1 MAESELLKLSGVG
14 SKAAKT
20 LEDCGYNTI
29 EKLAKATTE
38 ELSQLPGIG
47 KAIAKKIIASAK
59 ETKPATKGPTAK
71 KPTAKKPAT
80 KVPTAKKPTAKKPA
94 TKVPTAK
101 KPTAK
106 KPATK
111 VPTAKKPTAKKPATK
126 IPTAKKPVAESKD
139 KSIPKPKVPK
149 TTPKAVVKKT
159 EPRPSVRQPVAK
171 APVKKSITVKTTV
184 SEATRKA
191 IEQGTHI
198 FTIKKKRTKKSK
210 PKRLAKISTTFG
222 VVTRI
227 LHDGAGKSKNRTVT
241 MKLYETEIP
250 LEKYLGR
257 KVKVNFPNSDKHL
270 IGTITRLHGKSSSV
284 DKSVVVRFSQGVSP
298 HILTARGTFL

>member
-59 ETKPATKGPTAK
+59 ETKPATKG
-71 KPTAKKPAT
+71 
-80 KVPTAKKPTAKKPA
+80 
-94 TKVPTAK
+94 PTAK

>member
-1 MAESELLKLSGVG
+1 
-14 SKAAKT
+14 
-20 LEDCGYNTI
+20 
-29 EKLAKATTE
+29 
-38 ELSQLPGIG
+38 
-47 KAIAKKIIASAK
+47 
-59 ETKPATKGPTAK
+59 K
-71 KPTAKKPAT
+71 KPITESIV
-80 KVPTAKKPTAKKPA
+80 KV
-94 TKVPTAK
+94 
-101 KPTAK
+101 
-106 KPATK
+106 
-111 VPTAKKPTAKKPATK
+111 
-126 IPTAKKPVAESKD
+126 
-139 KSIPKPKVPK
+139 IPKPKVPK

-171 APVKKSITVKTTV
+171 APVKKKVAVKTTV

-198 FTIKKKRTKKSK
+198 FTIKKNRTKKSK

-257 KVKVNFPNSDKHL
+257 RVKVNFPNSDKHL
-270 IGTITRLHGKSSSV
+270 IGTITRLHGKSSSI
-284 DKSVVVRFSQGVSP
+284 DKTVVVRFSSGVSP
-298 HILTARGTFL
+298 HILTAKGTFL

>member
-14 SKAAKT
+14 PKAAKT

-47 KAIAKKIIASAK
+47 KAIAEKIIESAK
-59 ETKPATKGPTAK
+59 ETKPVSKVPTAK
-71 KPTAKKPAT
+71 KPVT
-80 KVPTAKKPTAKKPA
+80 KVPTAKKPV

-101 KPTAK
+101 KP
-106 KPATK
+106 
-111 VPTAKKPTAKKPATK
+111 
-126 IPTAKKPVAESKD
+126 IAESKD
-139 KSIPKPKVPK
+139 KIITKPKVPK
-149 TTPKAVVKKT
+149 TAPKAVVKKA
-159 EPRPSVRQPVAK
+159 EPRPSVRPVTKAPAKKPVA
-171 APVKKSITVKTTV
+171 VKPKV

-191 IEQGTHI
+191 IEQGTHT

-227 LHDGAGKSKNRTVT
+227 LHDGAGKSKNRTII

-257 KVKVNFPNSDKHL
+257 KVKVHFPNSERHL
-270 IGTITRLHGKSSSV
+270 IGTITRLHGKSSSL
-284 DKSVVVRFSQGVSP
+284 DKTVVVRFSRGVTP
-298 HILTARGTFL
+298 HIITARGTFL

>member
-14 SKAAKT
+14 PKAAKT

-47 KAIAKKIIASAK
+47 KAIAEKIIESAK
-59 ETKPATKGPTAK
+59 ETKPVSKVPTAK
-71 KPTAKKPAT
+71 KPVSKVPTAKKPVT
-80 KVPTAKKPTAKKPA
+80 KVPTAKKP
-94 TKVPTAK
+94 
-101 KPTAK
+101 
-106 KPATK
+106 
-111 VPTAKKPTAKKPATK
+111 
-126 IPTAKKPVAESKD
+126 IAESKD
-139 KSIPKPKVPK
+139 KIIPKPKVPK
-149 TTPKAVVKKT
+149 TAPKAVVKKA
-159 EPRPSVRQPVAK
+159 EPRPSVRPVTKAPAKKPVA
-171 APVKKSITVKTTV
+171 VKPKV

-191 IEQGTHI
+191 IEQGTHE

-227 LHDGAGKSKNRTVT
+227 LHDGAGKSKNRTII

-257 KVKVNFPNSDKHL
+257 KVKVHFPNSERHL
-270 IGTITRLHGKSSSV
+270 IGTITRLHGKSSSL
-284 DKSVVVRFSQGVSP
+284 DKTVVVRFSRGVTP
-298 HILTARGTFL
+298 HIITARGTFL

>member
-14 SKAAKT
+14 PKAAKT

-47 KAIAKKIIASAK
+47 KAIAEKIIESAK
-59 ETKPATKGPTAK
+59 EAKPV
-71 KPTAKKPAT
+71 T
-80 KVPTAKKPTAKKPA
+80 KVPTAKKPV

-101 KPTAK
+101 KPV
-106 KPATK
+106 TK
-111 VPTAKKPTAKKPATK
+111 VPTAKKPVTKVPAAKKPVTK
-126 IPTAKKPVAESKD
+126 VPTAKKPITESKD
-139 KSIPKPKVPK
+139 KVIPKPKVSK

-159 EPRPSVRQPVAK
+159 EPRPSVRQPVTK
-171 APVKKSITVKTTV
+171 APVKKPVAVKPSV

-191 IEQGTHI
+191 IEQGTHA

-227 LHDGAGKSKNRTVT
+227 LHDGAGKSKNRTVI

-257 KVKVNFPNSDKHL
+257 KVKVNFPNSERHL
-270 IGTITRLHGKSSSV
+270 IGTISRLHGKSSSL
-284 DKSVVVRFSQGVSP
+284 DKTVVVRFSRGVSP
-298 HILTARGTFL
+298 HIITARGTFL

>member
-1 MAESELLKLSGVG
+1 MAESELLKISGVG
-14 SKAAKT
+14 PKAAKT

-29 EKLAKATTE
+29 EKLAKATSD

-47 KAIAKKIIASAK
+47 KSTAEKIVESAK
-59 ETKPATKGPTAK
+59 EFKPTAKVPTAK
-71 KPTAKKPAT
+71 KPVT
-80 KVPTAKKPTAKKPA
+80 KVPTAKKPV

-101 KPTAK
+101 KPV
-106 KPATK
+106 TK
-111 VPTAKKPTAKKPATK
+111 VPTAKKPIT
-126 IPTAKKPVAESKD
+126 ESKD
-139 KSIPKPKVPK
+139 KVIPKPKVSK

-159 EPRPSVRQPVAK
+159 EPRPSVRPPVTK
-171 APVKKSITVKTTV
+171 APVKKPVAVKPSV

-191 IEQGTHI
+191 IEQGTHA

-227 LHDGAGKSKNRTVT
+227 LHDGAGKSKNRTVI

-257 KVKVNFPNSDKHL
+257 KVKINFPNSERHL
-270 IGTITRLHGKSSSV
+270 IGTISRLHGKSSSL
-284 DKSVVVRFSQGVSP
+284 DKTVVVRFSRGVSP
-298 HILTARGTFL
+298 HIITARGTFL